1 MVPQAVFNAGAFAR
15 PRHPKPDIVLREVRE
30 LVLAAAQRGDTA
42 GLRSGVA
49 FAAWRRLQPEPGVWR
64 AVADECCAHLF
75 DDEAQF
81 WAPVSRSRSLAPA
94 DWRVALA
101 AAASRHGPDAA
112 AELERVRATRS

>member
-15 PRHPKPDIVLREVRE
+15 TRHPAPDIVLREVRE
-30 LVLAAAQRGDTA
+30 LVLEAARRGDTVC
-42 GLRSGVA
+42 LRSGVA
-49 FAAWRRLQPEPGVWR
+49 FAAWCRLQPEPGIWR
-64 AVADECCAHLF
+64 AIADEFYAHLF

-81 WAPVSRSRSLAPA
+81 WAPVARSLAPA
-94 DWRVALA
+94 DWRVVLA